1 MRRTLG
7 SALIILGLLCIS
19 ASILQSNL
27 TGNANIGGV
36 LFIGPIPIIFG
47 SSPQMVMASIIMAI
61 IFTILT
67 LIFVRRMG

>member
-7 SALIILGLLCIS
+7 FALIILGLFCIS

-27 TGNANIGGV
+27 IGNANIGGAI
-36 LFIGPIPIIFG
+36 FIGPIPIVFG

-61 IFTILT
+61 VFIILT
-67 LIFVRRMG
+67 VIIVRRRE